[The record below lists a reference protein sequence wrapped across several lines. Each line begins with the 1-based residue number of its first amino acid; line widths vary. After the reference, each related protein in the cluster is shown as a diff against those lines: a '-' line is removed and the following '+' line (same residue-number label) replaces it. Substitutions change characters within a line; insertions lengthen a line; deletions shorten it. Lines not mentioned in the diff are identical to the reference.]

1 MHYDAMR
8 DSHYGGGACIDIV
21 IKKTFSATS
30 KTNTANKGYPKKS
43 ILAFLKKRCMRPQ
56 RKTASLK

>member
-1 MHYDAMR
+1 MHSRTYAQKIGGVFVHYDAMR

-43 ILAFLKKRCMRPQ
+43 ILTFF
-56 RKTASLK
+56 